1 MKEPDFQDTIEV
13 LSQESAREILRIL
26 GDEIK
31 TVKDVFEEMQ
41 KSSHP
46 LKYRE
51 SVFKSLE
58 RMVEAGLVEKIKE
71 ENRVRY
77 KSNYSKIKADLIEE
91 NLNLKD

>member
-1 MKEPDFQDTIEV
+1 MKKPDFQDTIEV

-26 GDEIK
+26 GDETK
-31 TVKDVFEEMQ
+31 TVKNVFEEMQ
-41 KSSHP
+41 KSSHS

-58 RMVEAGLVEKIKE
+58 RMVEVGLVEKIKE

-77 KSNYSKIKADLIEE
+77 RSFYSQIKADLIEE